1 MHTIGVMKRY
11 LILVTILFSFPS
23 HANGLDDLAS
33 FFSDVKIYKAKFS
46 QSVLDEGLNVI
57 QETAGVMW
65 IHRPG
70 KFRWNYEPPYEQ
82 VIVGDGDKVW
92 VYDIDLEQITVRKM
106 NAALGNT
113 PAILLAGDGDLK
125 KNFLLEDLGRQGK
138 LNWVK
143 MTPKNKDGGY
153 EDIRIGLE
161 GKDIR
166 TLELIDGLGHTTR
179 IHLSQPEQNP
189 ELPEDTFVFV
199 PPAGVDIIDE
209 DGS

>member
-1 MHTIGVMKRY
+1 MHTIGIMKRY
-11 LILVTILFSFPS
+11 LILVTILFSFPG

-179 IHLSQPEQNP
+179 IHLSQPE
-189 ELPEDTFVFV
+189 
-199 PPAGVDIIDE
+199 
-209 DGS
+209 